1 MTKANIKDVQNK
13 NRNTWAK
20 LSESSNPIGTS
31 KFKDGE
37 VGSEKKEEAI
47 VRSGGV
53 SGDIR
58 DASILQAARSSF
70 VEGMKQAKIKFGA
83 VINEDIL
90 EQYVMSEKMSKKI
103 GISFNFLRFCKIF
116 FYHLLFPFSSERKV
130 MPNVPTIEDRIDE
143 KDDTINLDE
152 RNLHIPR
159 LFRATKRKTWD
170 DLKACYYLASEVS

>member
-90 EQYVMSEKMSKKI
+90 EQYVMSEKMSKK
-103 GISFNFLRFCKIF
+103 N
-116 FYHLLFPFSSERKV
+116 
-130 MPNVPTIEDRIDE
+130 
-143 KDDTINLDE
+143 
-152 RNLHIPR
+152 RN
-159 LFRATKRKTWD
+159 
-170 DLKACYYLASEVS
+170 